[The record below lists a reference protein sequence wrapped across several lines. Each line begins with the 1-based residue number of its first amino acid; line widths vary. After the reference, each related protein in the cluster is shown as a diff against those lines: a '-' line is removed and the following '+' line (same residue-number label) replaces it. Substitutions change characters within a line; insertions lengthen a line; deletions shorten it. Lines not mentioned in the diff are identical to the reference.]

1 MTFSIYHGPPILPWA
16 SDSATGLLFFYG
28 PPILPWASDFF
39 TGLRFCHGPPILPW
53 ASDSAMGLRFF
64 YGPPILEQSRKLFLS
79 SYQSENQA
87 VFSWKLEFFRSLSM
101 VEDVNYANNCLPNQ
115 PSRFLFAYSNDLT
128 GDQVMDSWNAF
139 ASRSNLFF
147 DSYEISR
154 FDRFEEGALITSD
167 INSMT
172 DGVLHNLPNA
182 TESFPDASYGSDIL
196 NIMEWFLS
204 DPEACGSTMF
214 IIMKRLPNTQDISQM
229 ASLLQ
234 QRHSHITVIISENPS
249 GGLYQDTM
257 YKLASQTNGI
267 CFFEEDEM
275 FGEASYWLPS
285 IWPLFLVYSVNAKV
299 SGTESISLPSFNAP
313 FNGNYYFGMTLQDH
327 GPLDTFRMLDLKWY
341 NSGSLFSGGC
351 QETLEHHINWG
362 NDTYIG
368 KGSYQLDAVN
378 YEMTLGFEFSDNKE
392 QILQIRF
399 YSYDSIDYWLPYDN

>member
-1 MTFSIYHGPPILPWA
+1 
-16 SDSATGLLFFYG
+16 
-28 PPILPWASDFF
+28 
-39 TGLRFCHGPPILPW
+39 
-53 ASDSAMGLRFF
+53 
-64 YGPPILEQSRKLFLS
+64 
-79 SYQSENQA
+79 
-87 VFSWKLEFFRSLSM
+87 
-101 VEDVNYANNCLPNQ
+101 
-115 PSRFLFAYSNDLT
+115 
-128 GDQVMDSWNAF
+128 MDSWNAF

-234 QRHSHITVIISENPS
+234 QRHSHIT
-249 GGLYQDTM
+249 
-257 YKLASQTNGI
+257 
-267 CFFEEDEM
+267 
-275 FGEASYWLPS
+275 ASYWLPS